1 MSSDSNSSAARFNAL
16 SLRERFLFGT
26 TILVVLS
33 LGWWHFF
40 AKPVMLETANLVAE
54 NTKIRIEVNQTRAE
68 IKTIRNTIAAGVN
81 REKEVKLVQLTRA
94 LESVEERLRL
104 KTIELIDP
112 EKMFQLM
119 SQLIYRD
126 SGLKLLSLKRREV
139 KPAISLSE
147 EKQQDTDIYRHVLE
161 VKFSGKFRDI
171 LIYMQSLEALDWK
184 LIWDEIEIVSNEYP
198 LITLKVVISTLS
210 TRREWVGV

>member
-26 TILVVLS
+26 TILIVLS

-40 AKPVMLETANLVAE
+40 VKPVMLETANLVAE
-54 NTKIRIEVNQTRAE
+54 NTKNRIEVNQTRAE

-94 LESVEERLRL
+94 LEAVEERLRL

-139 KPAISLSE
+139 KPAITLSE

-171 LIYMQSLEALDWK
+171 LKYMQSLEALDWK

-210 TRREWVGV
+210 TRKEWVGV

>member
-1 MSSDSNSSAARFNAL
+1 
-16 SLRERFLFGT
+16 
-26 TILVVLS
+26 
-33 LGWWHFF
+33 
-40 AKPVMLETANLVAE
+40 
-54 NTKIRIEVNQTRAE
+54 
-68 IKTIRNTIAAGVN
+68 
-81 REKEVKLVQLTRA
+81 
-94 LESVEERLRL
+94 
-104 KTIELIDP
+104 
-112 EKMFQLM
+112 M

-139 KPAISLSE
+139 KPAITLSE

-171 LIYMQSLEALDWK
+171 LNYMQSLEALDWK

>member
-1 MSSDSNSSAARFNAL
+1 MSSDSSSSTAKFNTL

-40 AKPVMLETANLVAE
+40 AKPVMLETAMLVAE
-54 NTKIRIEVNQTRAE
+54 NTKISAEVNQTRAE
-68 IKTIRNTIAAGVN
+68 IKTIRNTIAAGIN

-94 LESVEERLRL
+94 LEAVEERLRL

-139 KPAISLSE
+139 KPAIALS
-147 EKQQDTDIYRHVLE
+147 EKQQENADIYRHVLE

-198 LITLKVVISTLS
+198 LITVKIVISTLS
-210 TRREWVGV
+210 TRKEWVGV

>member
-16 SLRERFLFGT
+16 SLRERFLFGA

-40 AKPVMLETANLVAE
+40 AKPVMLETAKLVAE
-54 NTKIRIEVNQTRAE
+54 NNKIRFEVNQTRAE

-94 LESVEERLRL
+94 LEAVEERLRL

-139 KPAISLSE
+139 KPAITLSE
-147 EKQQDTDIYRHVLE
+147 EQQEDADIYRHVLE
-161 VKFSGKFRDI
+161 VKFSGKFKDI

-198 LITLKVVISTLS
+198 LITVKVVISTLS
-210 TRREWVGV
+210 TRKEWVGV